1 MDFEEVAG
9 QCVRNLSGT
18 ASVKFYTRLKAKF
31 ALRRV
36 FFVSGQCGKGKNM
49 LSLDKVFDAQRVLKN
64 IVRETAVV
72 RAYGIA
78 PECELYLKPENLQ
91 ITGSFKV
98 RGAGY
103 KIAMLTEEEKA
114 RGVIACS
121 AGNHAQGVALAASKN
136 GIKSLICL
144 PDTAP
149 ISKVEATKG
158 FGAEVCLVEG
168 CYDDAYKKALEL
180 KDEMGYT
187 FVHPFDD
194 ENVIAGQGT
203 IALEILSQLDNIDA
217 IIVPVGGGGL
227 ISGIAYTAKQ
237 IRPSVK
243 VYGVQAA
250 GAPSMFNSISGG
262 VIECLDSVQT
272 IADGI
277 AVKQP
282 GENTFALVR
291 DYVDDIALVTDDEVA
306 SAILALIEKQKM
318 IAEGAGAVAVAAA
331 MFGKFPLKGKRVV
344 SVVSGGNIDVTS
356 LSRVIDRGL
365 LNSGRSSSLLI
376 ELIDKPG
383 QLKDIS
389 RIIADCGG
397 NVTGVHYEKG
407 ATESVHGVFL
417 RIDMET
423 RDFDHVKLITDSLKA
438 EHFKL
443 V

>member
-1 MDFEEVAG
+1 
-9 QCVRNLSGT
+9 
-18 ASVKFYTRLKAKF
+18 
-31 ALRRV
+31 
-36 FFVSGQCGKGKNM
+36 M
-49 LSLDKVFDAQRVLKN
+49 LSLDKVFQAQTVLKS
-64 IVRETAVV
+64 IIRETNVV

-78 PECELYLKPENLQ
+78 ADCELYLKPENLQ

-98 RGAGY
+98 RGSAY
-103 KIAMLTEEEKA
+103 KIAMLSQEERE

-121 AGNHAQGVALAASKN
+121 AGNHAQGVALAATKH

-149 ISKVEATKG
+149 ISKVEATKS
-158 FGAEVCLVEG
+158 FGAEVCLVSG
-168 CYDDAYKKALEL
+168 CYDDAYQKALEL
-180 KDEMGYT
+180 KDSKGYT

-203 IALEILSQLDNIDA
+203 IALEILNELDNIDA
-217 IIVPVGGGGL
+217 VVVPIGGGGL
-227 ISGIAYTAKQ
+227 ISGIAYTVKQ

-243 VYGVQAA
+243 VYGVQVA
-250 GAPSMFNSISGG
+250 GAPSMYN
-262 VIECLDSVQT
+262 SVQHGGIESLASVST

-277 AVKQP
+277 AVKKP
-282 GENTFALVR
+282 GENTYALVSE
-291 DYVDDIALVTDDEVA
+291 YVDDIALVSDDEVA

-318 IAEGAGAVAVAAA
+318 IAEGAGATAVAAV
-331 MFGKFPLKGKRVV
+331 MTNKFDLRNKRVV
-344 SVVSGGNIDVTS
+344 AVVSGGNIDVTS

-407 ATESVHGVFL
+407 NTESVNGCFL
-417 RIDMET
+417 RIEMET
-423 RDFDHVKLITDSLKA
+423 RDYDHVNLITQSLRN
-438 EHFKL
+438 EGFKII
-443 V
+443 

>member
-1 MDFEEVAG
+1 
-9 QCVRNLSGT
+9 
-18 ASVKFYTRLKAKF
+18 
-31 ALRRV
+31 
-36 FFVSGQCGKGKNM
+36 M
-49 LSLDKVFDAQRVLKN
+49 LSLDKVFNAQMVLKN
-64 IVRETAVV
+64 IIRETNVV

-98 RGAGY
+98 RGSAY
-103 KIAMLTEEEKA
+103 KIAMLSEDEKA
-114 RGVIACS
+114 KGVIACS
-121 AGNHAQGVALAASKN
+121 AGNHAQGVALAATKN

-158 FGAEVCLVEG
+158 YGADVCLVEG

-180 KDEMGYT
+180 KESEGYT

-203 IALEILSQLDNIDA
+203 IALEILNDLDNIDA
-217 IIVPVGGGGL
+217 IVVPIGGGGL
-227 ISGIAYTAKQ
+227 ISGIAYTVKQ

-243 VYGVQAA
+243 VYGVQAT
-250 GAPSMFNSISGG
+250 GAPSMYNAVKDGQ
-262 VIECLDSVQT
+262 IECLSSVST

-282 GENTFALVR
+282 GENTFRYVS
-291 DYVDDIALVTDDEVA
+291 DYVDEIALVSDDEVS

-318 IAEGAGAVAVAAA
+318 IAEGAGAVAVAAVMA
-331 MFGKFPLKGKRVV
+331 GKFNLKGKRVV
-344 SVVSGGNIDVTS
+344 AVVSGGNIDVTS

-376 ELIDKPG
+376 ELMDKPG

-407 ATESVHGVFL
+407 NTESVNGCFL
-417 RIDMET
+417 RIEMET
-423 RDFDHVKLITDSLKA
+423 RDFDHVNLITQSLRA
-438 EHFKL
+438 EGFKL

>member
-1 MDFEEVAG
+1 
-9 QCVRNLSGT
+9 
-18 ASVKFYTRLKAKF
+18 
-31 ALRRV
+31 
-36 FFVSGQCGKGKNM
+36 M
-49 LSLDKVFDAQRVLKN
+49 LSLDKVFNAQTVLN
-64 IVRETAVV
+64 SIIRETNVV

-78 PECELYLKPENLQ
+78 PDCELYLKPENLQ

-98 RGAGY
+98 RGSSY
-103 KIAMLTEEEKA
+103 KIAMLSEEEKKK
-114 RGVIACS
+114 GVIACS
-121 AGNHAQGVALAASKN
+121 AGNHAQGVALAATKN

-144 PDTAP
+144 PDSAP

-168 CYDDAYKKALEL
+168 CYDDAYQRALEL
-180 KDEMGYT
+180 KESEGYT

-203 IALEILSQLDNIDA
+203 IALEILNDLDNIDA
-217 IIVPVGGGGL
+217 IIVPIGGGGL

-243 VYGVQAA
+243 VYGVQVA
-250 GAPSMFNSISGG
+250 GAPSMYNSVKDGE
-262 VIECLDSVQT
+262 IECLSSVST

-277 AVKQP
+277 AVKKP
-282 GENTFALVR
+282 GENTYALVKE
-291 DYVDDIALVTDDEVA
+291 YVDEIALVTDDEVA
-306 SAILALIEKQKM
+306 SAILALVEKQKM
-318 IAEGAGAVAVAAA
+318 IAEGAGATAVAAVMA
-331 MFGKFPLKGKRVV
+331 GKFNLKGKRVV
-344 SVVSGGNIDVTS
+344 AVVSGGNIDVTS

-389 RIIADCGG
+389 CIIADCGG

-407 ATESVHGVFL
+407 NTESVNGCFL
-417 RIDMET
+417 RIEMET
-423 RDFDHVKLITDSLKA
+423 RDFEHVNLITQSLRN
-438 EHFKL
+438 HGFKL